1 MKPECVVA
9 LKESSQMLQ
18 SRRGLLWLLVYSSLL
33 SAFSV
38 FLMSNT
44 ELSLLDNA
52 QVLYMMTGTLTG
64 AGELVDRI
72 CEEDVLIVDQEATGC
87 LYRKR
92 MWYIKS
98 KIRLRGRGPS
108 SRHQDASPP

>member
-18 SRRGLLWLLVYSSLL
+18 SRRGLLWLLVYS
-33 SAFSV
+33 
-38 FLMSNT
+38 
-44 ELSLLDNA
+44 SLLDNA

-98 KIRLRGRGPS
+98 KIRLRRRGPS